1 LLALAFA
8 ISTVAAA
15 SAQSAAGGPSADPP
29 PAADPGQQGGAAATP
44 TSPLTIHV
52 GDSDFTIGGFM
63 DATAIM
69 RSTNPGTGI
78 GTSFGTIPFT
88 TTATGAPNPAGNLS
102 ETRFSA
108 QNSRLTLLSASK
120 LGSAMLKGYV
130 EADFLGNTST
140 NLNVTSNSDGL
151 RLRLYWAQFISGKF
165 EFLAGQSWSMMV
177 PGRTGISPVPGDL
190 FYSQNVDTNYQNGL
204 PWGRVAGFRF
214 VSHVND
220 SFTAGF
226 ALENPEQYVGSAVVL
241 PAAFPAS
248 EVDTGVS
255 NLGSSSAVPN
265 PYPDIIGKV
274 AWDPKSE
281 KTHQHVDAAFLVRG
295 FKTFNP
301 ADSSTASA
309 TGFTGSINAI
319 IEPMANFRL
328 VATNFFGNGGGRYIA
343 NANIPDFIVTGNQ
356 QLSLVKSWS
365 GIYGAE
371 DTIKKS
377 LLYGYYSVVRATKNV
392 TLDANGKTPIGFGI
406 DGSQAANEKI
416 NEFTFGLTQ
425 TLFRDP
431 KIGGMQVM
439 FQYSY
444 VERTP
449 FSVPVNT
456 PTSAK
461 LNMVYINVRYILP

>member
-1 LLALAFA
+1 
-8 ISTVAAA
+8 
-15 SAQSAAGGPSADPP
+15 
-29 PAADPGQQGGAAATP
+29 
-44 TSPLTIHV
+44 
-52 GDSDFTIGGFM
+52 
-63 DATAIM
+63 
-69 RSTNPGTGI
+69 
-78 GTSFGTIPFT
+78 
-88 TTATGAPNPAGNLS
+88 
-102 ETRFSA
+102 
-108 QNSRLTLLSASK
+108 
-120 LGSAMLKGYV
+120 
-130 EADFLGNTST
+130 
-140 NLNVTSNSDGL
+140 
-151 RLRLYWAQFISGKF
+151 
-165 EFLAGQSWSMMV
+165 
-177 PGRTGISPVPGDL
+177 
-190 FYSQNVDTNYQNGL
+190 
-204 PWGRVAGFRF
+204 
-214 VSHVND
+214 
-220 SFTAGF
+220 
-226 ALENPEQYVGSAVVL
+226 
-241 PAAFPAS
+241 
-248 EVDTGVS
+248 
-255 NLGSSSAVPN
+255 
-265 PYPDIIGKV
+265 
-274 AWDPKSE
+274 
-281 KTHQHVDAAFLVRG
+281 
-295 FKTFNP
+295 
-301 ADSSTASA
+301 
-309 TGFTGSINAI
+309 
-319 IEPMANFRL
+319 MANFRL

-406 DGSQAANEKI
+406 DGSQSANEKI